1 MKKNI
6 FVISILLTL
15 ILTPMCFGNRGMIPV
30 NPNIKIFEPTQRAMI
45 AWNGSKEIL
54 LLSTDLSAS
63 DSTILL
69 EVLPLPTEPKVKKGD
84 LETFRRATNL
94 INSKLRAVAM
104 AGKRNG
110 DGESVVKVP
119 GGEVTFHE
127 KIGAHDISVTHLL
140 DADGFVDWVSDYLKS
155 LEIEGDVISD
165 AMRALIEEYVEDD
178 FTWFVFDVVT
188 LGTETVTNEPIQYT
202 FKTDKLY
209 YPLKITKT
217 GEGYTSIELLILTPR
232 LLRNFPGLPRKKIS
246 LAHDP
251 ITIFS
256 DELKDLNEDMFGL
269 LGHLEDM
276 KLRIW
281 NIEGDLKSFNEDLI
295 AY

>member
-6 FVISILLTL
+6 FAAAVILSILFV
-15 ILTPMCFGNRGMIPV
+15 PMCFANRGMIPID
-30 NPNIKIFEPTQRAMI
+30 PDIKIFEPTQRAMI

-69 EVLPLPTEPKVKKGD
+69 EVLPLPSEPAVKKGD

-94 INSKLRAVAM
+94 INSKLRAVAIS
-104 AGKRNG
+104 GKRNG
-110 DGESVVKVP
+110 DNGDEVILP

-140 DADGFVDWVSDYLKS
+140 DAEGFVDWVRDYLKS
-155 LEIEGDVISD
+155 MEIEGDVISD
-165 AMRALIEEYVEDD
+165 EMKELIEEYVKEE
-178 FTWFVFDVVT
+178 FTWFVFDVIT
-188 LGTETVTNEPIQYT
+188 LGTETVTNEPIQYS
-202 FKTDKLY
+202 FETDKLY

-217 GEGYTSIELLILTPR
+217 GEGHTSIELLILTPR
-232 LLRNFPGLPRKKIS
+232 LLRNFPGLPIKKIS

-251 ITIFS
+251 ITIFN
-256 DELKDLNEDMFGL
+256 DELESLNEDMFEL

-281 NIEGDLKSFNEDLI
+281 NIEGNLKDFDADLI